1 MTFLMMV
8 VLLAA
13 PTGRPMGMTAM
24 KSVVCKPV
32 EEAKGKS
39 GAELAQIIES
49 EAARFA
55 KANYALAALLP
66 GDPPIACFRSLVD
79 NANLPRGAR

>member
-1 MTFLMMV
+1 MTFLILA
-8 VLLAA
+8 LLAG
-13 PTGRPMGMTAM
+13 PVRPMGMTMM
-24 KSVVCKPV
+24 KQVVCKPI

-55 KANYALAALLP
+55 RTNYALAALLP
-66 GDPPIACFRSLVD
+66 GDPPIACFRSLAD
-79 NANLPRGAR
+79 PEKLPRGAR

>member
-1 MTFLMMV
+1 MGFLMLL
-8 VLLAA
+8 LLAA
-13 PTGRPMGMTAM
+13 PPHPTGMTAM

-39 GAELAQIIES
+39 GVELAQLIES

-66 GDPPIACFRSLVD
+66 GDPPIACFRSLTD
-79 NANLPRGAR
+79 PSTLPRGAR